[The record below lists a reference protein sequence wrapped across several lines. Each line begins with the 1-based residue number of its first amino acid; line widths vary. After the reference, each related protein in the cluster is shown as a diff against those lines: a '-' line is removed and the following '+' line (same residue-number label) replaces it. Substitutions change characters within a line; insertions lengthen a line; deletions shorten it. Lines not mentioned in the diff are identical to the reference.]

1 MSVSDYCINYR
12 AEILANAEVLFPS
25 QDPKLITIFVQNE
38 GYRTLIISS
47 TTGETLLEQDGGGN
61 DLDILSSKIQ
71 QLLRDKVQ
79 EGLKGSASGRSGGSD
94 DDVEQKLR
102 HENRELYR
110 QIGELHREKE
120 VLLEHLKDAK
130 VELAEFK
137 LAEANRRNEE
147 LQKRIAVLER
157 ERQGMDTPTTSAQS
171 VWK

>member
-1 MSVSDYCINYR
+1 M
-12 AEILANAEVLFPS
+12 
-25 QDPKLITIFVQNE
+25 ITIDGQNE
-38 GYRTLIISS
+38 GQQTLIISS
-47 TTGETLLEQDGGGN
+47 TTGETLLEQDGIKN
-61 DLDILSSKIQ
+61 EHWHILSSKIRK
-71 QLLRDKVQ
+71 LLRDKVQ

-110 QIGELHREKE
+110 HIAELHRQKE

-147 LQKRIAVLER
+147 LLKRIAVLER
-157 ERQGMDTPTTSAQS
+157 ERQGMDTPKTSATEF
-171 VWK
+171 

>member
-1 MSVSDYCINYR
+1 M
-12 AEILANAEVLFPS
+12 
-25 QDPKLITIFVQNE
+25 ITIDGQNE
-38 GYRTLIISS
+38 GHQTLIISS
-47 TTGETLLEQDGGGN
+47 KTGETLLEQDGIN
-61 DLDILSSKIQ
+61 NEHWRILSSKIR

-79 EGLKGSASGRSGGSD
+79 EGLQGSASGRSGGS

-110 QIGELHREKE
+110 HIGELHREKE

-147 LQKRIAVLER
+147 LLKRIAVLER
-157 ERQGMDTPTTSAQS
+157 ERQGMDTPTTSATEF
-171 VWK
+171 